1 LALIVLLPMARL
13 LPLTVSVA
21 VEPETVADPRVVLPT
36 MKVTLP
42 VSAVLPLAGFTVAVK
57 TVLAEDAMLAG
68 FAATV
73 VVVATGGVVTAT
85 VTDPLELEK
94 LPLAV

>member
-1 LALIVLLPMARL
+1 VIVLLPMAKL
-13 LPLTVSVA
+13 LPLTVTLA
-21 VEPETVADPRVVLPT
+21 VEPETVADPRAVLPT
-36 MKVTLP
+36 AKVTLP
-42 VSAVLPLAGFTVAVK
+42 VGTVEPPAGFTVAVN
-57 TVLAEDAMLAG
+57 TVLAEDRMLPG

-94 LPLAV
+94 PPAPV